1 MDIAYYLPLFLHYY
15 GLKIEE
21 SLNLDY
27 SHFLALAK
35 GIEIIEARRTHGL
48 ITAIKTVLN
57 ADQDTFSKIE
67 VTAFDL
73 DKELEDSDEIET
85 EAEFDKRI
93 DDFIHSI
100 TRGFTN
106 GS

>member
-35 GIEIIEARRTHGL
+35 GVEIIEARRTHGL

-67 VTAFDL
+67 AIAFDL
-73 DKELEDSDEIET
+73 DKELEDSSDSET
-85 EAEFDKRI
+85 EAEFDERL
-93 DDFIHSI
+93 DNFINSI
-100 TRGFTN
+100 TRGFRN